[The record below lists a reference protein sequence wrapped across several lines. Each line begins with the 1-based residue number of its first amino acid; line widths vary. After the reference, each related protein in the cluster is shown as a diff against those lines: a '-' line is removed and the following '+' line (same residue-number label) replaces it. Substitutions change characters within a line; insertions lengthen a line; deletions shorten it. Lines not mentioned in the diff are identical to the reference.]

1 MSVQNWSEHVVLVDL
16 PAEPQMADD
25 LADVAYRV
33 RHRHDCDVVID
44 CSHAPR
50 VGSSS
55 CCRLLELNKA
65 VCSTGHCLV
74 LCGSGSK
81 LRETLAAPALA
92 HTLRFAR
99 DRFTALTGLD
109 RSIR

>member
-1 MSVQNWSEHVVLVDL
+1 MSVQNWSEHVVLVNL

-65 VCSTGHCLV
+65 VCSSGHCLV
-74 LCGSGSK
+74 LCGSGAK
-81 LRETLAAPALA
+81 LQETFAAPALA
-92 HTLRFAR
+92 HTLRTAS
-99 DRFTALTGLD
+99 DRFTALAALECP
-109 RSIR
+109 IR